1 MISNVASLH
10 GMCGFTESDVRV
22 LVQLFL
28 YKDDK
33 ETDLIVDA
41 MRKLDNGYYFVKY
54 RPLDQDPPSLLYRPH
69 LVFHYISELQR
80 DEAVAQPTEFTAV
93 HSTNILKAVSDI
105 GEFPIDNLFNLAL
118 HGSIESK
125 ITDEFGF
132 VDLLSIGK
140 DKVLTCSLLLYLGI
154 LTRSQVDG
162 NLRIPNEITKSVNTS
177 NNNNNIDFFQVIER
191 IASYLR
197 ADDSICQLIG
207 PAHTDFMAGKITK
220 FRELLETFLKTR
232 PLRSLHTT
240 NEPVLQVII
249 DAFLD
254 KPSERMPELCL
265 VVDGNKD
272 YRSVRFGFTNIYSLS
287 RWILHLG
294 RELVLE
300 RRENGIGNS
309 DTQSW
314 KNWEGEDEN
323 ALLAKKYVYWSKD
336 HHQWISTTVDKVMER
351 AMRQLETYME
361 TIAKG
366 EAKEYQDSG
375 ILNNRIIVKELIGYV
390 IMLIGGKRIL
400 MHTTKSNEDH
410 GKSNF

>member
-1 MISNVASLH
+1 MISNVASFH
-10 GMCGFTESDVRV
+10 GMCGFTESDIRV

-54 RPLDQDPPSLLYRPH
+54 RPLDQDPPSLLYRPR

-162 NLRIPNEITKSVNTS
+162 NLRIPNEITKSV
-177 NNNNNIDFFQVIER
+177 VIER

-294 RELVLE
+294 RELNITL
-300 RRENGIGNS
+300 NG
-309 DTQSW
+309 
-314 KNWEGEDEN
+314 
-323 ALLAKKYVYWSKD
+323 L
-336 HHQWISTTVDKVMER
+336 M
-351 AMRQLETYME
+351 
-361 TIAKG
+361 KG
-366 EAKEYQDSG
+366 ETGKWDRQFGYS
-375 ILNNRIIVKELIGYV
+375 ELEE
-390 IMLIGGKRIL
+390 LGGRGWERSTGQEIRIL
-400 MHTTKSNEDH
+400 VKGPSPMDIND
-410 GKSNF
+410 GG